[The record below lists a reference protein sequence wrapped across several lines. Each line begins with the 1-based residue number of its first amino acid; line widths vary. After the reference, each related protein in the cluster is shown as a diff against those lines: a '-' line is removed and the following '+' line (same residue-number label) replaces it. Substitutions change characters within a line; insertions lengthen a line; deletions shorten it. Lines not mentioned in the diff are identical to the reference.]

1 MAKTRGLG
9 FPFQPTYTERRADGT
24 KVTKTSSTWWISYS
38 VRGRRVRESSRSSNR
53 ADAVR
58 LLKRRIHEAK
68 PAAAARLRV
77 SDLAELV
84 RNDYVANGRKS
95 LKRAEISVAH
105 LIDFFGA
112 DRRADTIDSTTVSA
126 YVAHRRNEKHRQGS
140 GASNATI
147 NRELAALKHAL
158 NLAKLRPDFKLL
170 GENNARKGFF
180 EPHEL
185 GALLEELPAHL
196 KPVAHAA
203 YVTGWRAQELLSRQW
218 LHVDFTAGWFRLEPG
233 ETKNGEGRQ
242 FPLTDE
248 LRGILEQQSESAAA
262 IAQRTGVPV
271 AHVFHF
277 SDGRP
282 IKAYQG
288 AWRRAC
294 ERAGLSGKVL
304 HDMRRTAVRNLER
317 GGVPRSAAK
326 AMTGHRTESI
336 YNRYAIVDESML
348 RDAGAKLQAHHAQEN
363 RAHPMTPGEIERL
376 AARSTVQ
383 VESKG

>member
-1 MAKTRGLG
+1 
-9 FPFQPTYTERRADGT
+9 
-24 KVTKTSSTWWISYS
+24 
-38 VRGRRVRESSRSSNR
+38 
-53 ADAVR
+53 
-58 LLKRRIHEAK
+58 
-68 PAAAARLRV
+68 
-77 SDLAELV
+77 
-84 RNDYVANGRKS
+84 VANGRRS
-95 LKRAEISVAH
+95 LKRVEQALAH
-105 LIDFFGA
+105 LDSFFGGDSKA
-112 DRRADTIDSTTVSA
+112 DAIDSAAVNA
-126 YVAHRRNEKHRQGS
+126 YVAHRSSEKHRQGE

-170 GENNARKGFF
+170 DESNARKGFF

-203 YVTGWRAQELLSRQW
+203 YVTGWRAQELLSRRW
-218 LHVDFTAGWFRLEPG
+218 SHVDFTAGWLRLDRG

-248 LRGILEQQSESAAA
+248 LRGILEGQSESASA
-262 IAQRTGVPV
+262 IEERTGAPV

-277 SDGRP
+277 ADGRP
-282 IKAYQG
+282 IKAYAA

-294 ERAGLSGKVL
+294 ERAGLAGKLL

-317 GGVPRSAAK
+317 GNVSRSAAK
-326 AMTGHRTESI
+326 AMTGHQTDMI

-348 RDAGAKLQAHHAQEN
+348 RDAGVKLQAHHAQEN
-363 RAHPMTPGEIERL
+363 RAHPMTPGEIERFERL
-376 AARSTVQ
+376 AEQKKAQVQ
-383 VESKG
+383 TKG